1 MRSKK
6 PLADK
11 AKQDSESSTRS
22 PILDELVDRSLSSI
36 AAELSRRVREDNA
49 RLNQFS
55 QRMKREK
62 EHMES
67 LLHVS
72 RLLHRHEQVHVD
84 MQC

>member
-11 AKQDSESSTRS
+11 PKQDSESSTRS
-22 PILDELVDRSLSSI
+22 PLLDELVDRSLSSI
-36 AAELSRRVREDNA
+36 AAELSKLREDNA
-49 RLNQFS
+49 RLNQFG

-72 RLLHRHEQVHVD
+72 
-84 MQC
+84 